1 MSAGLPGLGL
11 GGLFF
16 ILSALLAPF
25 LELVRTVQGRSSR
38 RAWAQVGRQFG
49 LALTMIVAVD
59 LTLRAVYAAIAA
71 GGIRQ
76 TPSSSSATVLPMA
89 PIVITA
95 GVLAIVLLSAKG
107 MQLTSRARSAG
118 LALPAPWPSRSRV
131 LAGAATLTVAWF
143 ALLLAGASQLST
155 LSGGTGGTEAQALPR
170 DELASVATDDAIAEA
185 PSGVKGKT
193 GPGSPSSSETEER
206 LEVPSNA
213 AASGPSDA
221 WESGVAGNVVALES
235 GSAPGETQPSDLG
248 QTVSVESQGEGQAAA
263 GSGPPPSA
271 GPPDRA
277 GSSESAGPP
286 EHAGPPEGG
295 GSPAAAGPPEHLGL
309 PVTVVGP
316 AHAASSAHAATG
328 ALPGRGLGRN

>member
-16 ILSALLAPF
+16 ILSALLAPL
-25 LELVRTVQGRSSR
+25 LELARTVQGRSSR
-38 RAWAQVGRQFG
+38 RAWAQVGRQFA

-76 TPSSSSATVLPMA
+76 TPSSSSATVLPLA

-95 GVLAIVLLSAKG
+95 GALAIVLLSAKG

-118 LALPAPWPSRSRV
+118 LAQPAPWPSRSRV

-155 LSGGTGGTEAQALPR
+155 LSGGTGGTEAQALPQ
-170 DELASVATDDAIAEA
+170 DELASVATDNAVAGA
-185 PSGVKGKT
+185 PSGVKRKT
-193 GPGSPSSSETEER
+193 VGGSTSSSETEER
-206 LEVPSNA
+206 LEAPSGA
-213 AASGPSDA
+213 AGSGPSA
-221 WESGVAGNVVALES
+221 WESGAAGNVAALES
-235 GSAPGETQPSDLG
+235 GSAPGETQPSGLD
-248 QTVSVESQGEGQAAA
+248 QTVSVESQEEGQSTA
-263 GSGPPPSA
+263 GLGPPPSA
-271 GPPDRA
+271 GSPAGA

-286 EHAGPPEGG
+286 EHAGPSEGG
-295 GSPAAAGPPEHLGL
+295 GSPAAAGPPEHAGPPLR
-309 PVTVVGP
+309 VVGA
-316 AHAASSAHAATG
+316 AHAASSARAATG
-328 ALPGRGLGRN
+328 ALPGQGLGRN